1 MPTRV
6 IHADD
11 LSPRQA
17 QLCKT
22 IDRLAKSKGYPPS
35 LQEVADEMGVAVS
48 RVFQLA
54 RSTERRGALARTPG
68 IARSW
73 RVVKPAKPT
82 KNEKHDR

>member
-1 MPTRV
+1 MPTGV

-17 QLCKT
+17 QLCET
-22 IDRLAKSKGYPPS
+22 INRLAKSKGYPPS
-35 LQEVADEMGVAVS
+35 LQEVADEVGLAVS
-48 RVFQLA
+48 RVFQLT

-82 KNEKHDR
+82 KSEKRDR